1 MACSAFSMLS
11 LARQRPFAGRF
22 SDNSSPPAA
31 SRTRPQALTSKMS
44 EVPEQ
49 EGNSGMSF
57 GRRTL
62 LSAVI
67 TGAVVSLT
75 AGYGSAGTE
84 IMEV

>member
-1 MACSAFSMLS
+1 MAFCMLS
-11 LARQRPFAGRF
+11 FARQCPWEGRF
-22 SDNSSPPAA
+22 SDNSSPLAA
-31 SRTRPQALTSKMS
+31 SRTRAEALKSKMS
-44 EVPEQ
+44 KVPEQ

-67 TGAVVSLT
+67 AGAVVSLT
-75 AGYGSAGTE
+75 AGYGRAGKE